1 MPEEEKKGIDSIRT
15 DKTVL
20 YNKKPSGER
29 DEQPVGEAKPS
40 KSKSKMPLIIISVVV
55 LIAAAAGGSYMYM
68 NKGTV
73 ATQPTVTP
81 SQTAQMQLEPLPESL
96 PNKMV
101 SVSDM
106 KPVQP
111 VSSIAPSGI
120 APQQSVNGFV
130 TDHVNELGSPKEVT
144 TADNTR
150 LLTASVVEEKPTELR
165 LDPEFAREMRKTQ
178 AEISTL
184 RLIVTDIQTMMVDLS
199 NRIDSMHQLITS
211 NTKKLASYKK
221 HAATKKKHVFKKAK
235 YKKKYVKKHVA
246 KVVRKKMPAYVIDSI
261 VDGRAWIHRKGS
273 QNVFAISEGR
283 NLDKK
288 YGKIKSI
295 NSSGKII
302 TSHGVVNIVHD

>member
-1 MPEEEKKGIDSIRT
+1 MSEEEKKGIDSIST
-15 DKTVL
+15 DETVH
-20 YNKKPSGER
+20 YNKKPSSER
-29 DEQPVGEAKPS
+29 DEQLVGDAKP
-40 KSKSKMPLIIISVVV
+40 SKSKMPLIIISIVV
-55 LIAAAAGGSYMYM
+55 LIAAAGGGYMYM
-68 NKGTV
+68 NKGTA
-73 ATQPTVTP
+73 ATQPTVAP
-81 SQTAQMQLEPLPESL
+81 SQTTQMQLEPLPENP

-106 KPVQP
+106 NPVKP
-111 VSSIAPSGI
+111 VSSNAPSGI
-120 APQQSVNGFV
+120 APQQPVNGFV
-130 TDHVNELGSPKEVT
+130 TDHVNELGSPKEV
-144 TADNTR
+144 AAVDNTR
-150 LLTASVVEEKPTELR
+150 LPTASVVKKKPAELR
-165 LDPEFAREMRKTQ
+165 LDPELAREIRKTQ

-184 RLIVTDIQTMMVDLS
+184 RLTVTDIQTMMVGLS
-199 NRIDSMHQLITS
+199 NRIDSMHQLITL
-211 NTKKLASYKK
+211 NTKKLVSYKK

-235 YKKKYVKKHVA
+235 YKKKHVKKHVA

-273 QNVFAISEGR
+273 KNVFAISEGH